1 MKATDKHPTIDSFL
15 SNLMGGKDRHA
26 VVANGECMTC
36 ANTEVKFRDEPSRDE
51 YLISGMCQP
60 CQDDVFGVSVEV
72 EPWK

>member
-26 VVANGECMTC
+26 IVANGECMTC
-36 ANTEVKFRDEPSRDE
+36 DNTGVKFRDEPSRDE